1 MPIYEY
7 QCDDCN
13 HVLDALQK
21 VSDKPLVDCPECG
34 KTSLRRLISAPNF
47 RLKGEGWYETDFKK
61 ENRKNVADQKD
72 EKPEKKSEK
81 ERPAEEEKTNRS
93 KDDSKESV
101 QSTNKHKPTEE
112 PTDSEEESTEDK
124 PTEEPTDS
132 EEDKEEK

>member
-21 VSDKPLVDCPECG
+21 VNDKPLVDCPECG
-34 KTSLRRLISAPNF
+34 KKSLRRLISAPNF

-72 EKPEKKSEK
+72 EKPEKKESSK
-81 ERPAEEEKTNRS
+81 SDNDSGKMKKKDKIKDKAAKDAE
-93 KDDSKESV
+93 
-101 QSTNKHKPTEE
+101 
-112 PTDSEEESTEDK
+112 
-124 PTEEPTDS
+124 
-132 EEDKEEK
+132 

>member
-21 VSDKPLVDCPECG
+21 VNDKPLVDCPECG
-34 KTSLRRLISAPNF
+34 KKSLRRLISAPNF

-72 EKPEKKSEK
+72 EKPEKKESSK
-81 ERPAEEEKTNRS
+81 SDNDSDKTKKKDKIKDKAAKDAE
-93 KDDSKESV
+93 
-101 QSTNKHKPTEE
+101 
-112 PTDSEEESTEDK
+112 
-124 PTEEPTDS
+124 
-132 EEDKEEK
+132 

>member
-72 EKPEKKSEK
+72 EKPEKKESSK
-81 ERPAEEEKTNRS
+81 SDNDSEKTNTQS
-93 KDDSKESV
+93 SSSIDQSLEDSIRKKIG
-101 QSTNKHKPTEE
+101 TN
-112 PTDSEEESTEDK
+112 
-124 PTEEPTDS
+124 
-132 EEDKEEK
+132 

>member
-21 VSDKPLVDCPECG
+21 VNDKPLVDCPECG
-34 KTSLRRLISAPNF
+34 KNSLRRLISAPNF

-72 EKPEKKSEK
+72 EKPEKKESSK
-81 ERPAEEEKTNRS
+81 SDNDSDKTKKKDKIKDKAAKDAE
-93 KDDSKESV
+93 
-101 QSTNKHKPTEE
+101 
-112 PTDSEEESTEDK
+112 
-124 PTEEPTDS
+124 
-132 EEDKEEK
+132 

>member
-21 VSDKPLVDCPECG
+21 VNDKPLVDCPECG
-34 KTSLRRLISAPNF
+34 KNSLRRLISAPNF

-72 EKPEKKSEK
+72 EKPEKKESSKSDNDSEK
-81 ERPAEEEKTNRS
+81 TKNKDKIKDKAAKDAE
-93 KDDSKESV
+93 
-101 QSTNKHKPTEE
+101 
-112 PTDSEEESTEDK
+112 
-124 PTEEPTDS
+124 
-132 EEDKEEK
+132 

>member
-21 VSDKPLVDCPECG
+21 VSDAPLVDCPECG

-61 ENRKNVADQKD
+61 ENRKNVADVKD
-72 EKPEKKSEK
+72 DKPEQ
-81 ERPAEEEKTNRS
+81 
-93 KDDSKESV
+93 KESSNV
-101 QSTNKHKPTEE
+101 DNTS
-112 PTDSEEESTEDK
+112 DK
-124 PTEEPTDS
+124 TKKKEKIK
-132 EEDKEEK
+132 DKAAKDAE

>member
-21 VSDKPLVDCPECG
+21 VNDKPLVDCPECG
-34 KTSLRRLISAPNF
+34 KNSLRRLISAPNF

-72 EKPEKKSEK
+72 EKPEKKESSKSDNDSEK
-81 ERPAEEEKTNRS
+81 TKNKDKIKDKSAKDAE
-93 KDDSKESV
+93 
-101 QSTNKHKPTEE
+101 
-112 PTDSEEESTEDK
+112 
-124 PTEEPTDS
+124 
-132 EEDKEEK
+132 

>member
-1 MPIYEY
+1 MPIYEF

-13 HVLDALQK
+13 DVLDALQK

-72 EKPEKKSEK
+72 EKPEKKESSKSDNDSEK
-81 ERPAEEEKTNRS
+81 TKKKDKIKDKAAKDAE
-93 KDDSKESV
+93 
-101 QSTNKHKPTEE
+101 
-112 PTDSEEESTEDK
+112 
-124 PTEEPTDS
+124 
-132 EEDKEEK
+132 

>member
-21 VSDKPLVDCPECG
+21 VNDKPLVDCPECG
-34 KTSLRRLISAPNF
+34 KKSLRRLISAPNF

-72 EKPEKKSEK
+72 EKPEKKENSK
-81 ERPAEEEKTNRS
+81 SDNDSDKTKKKDKIKDKAAKDAE
-93 KDDSKESV
+93 
-101 QSTNKHKPTEE
+101 
-112 PTDSEEESTEDK
+112 
-124 PTEEPTDS
+124 
-132 EEDKEEK
+132 

>member
-21 VSDKPLVDCPECG
+21 VNDKPLVDCPECG
-34 KTSLRRLISAPNF
+34 KNTLRRLISAPNF

-72 EKPEKKSEK
+72 EKPEKKESSK
-81 ERPAEEEKTNRS
+81 SDNDSDKTKKKDKIKDKAAKDAE
-93 KDDSKESV
+93 
-101 QSTNKHKPTEE
+101 
-112 PTDSEEESTEDK
+112 
-124 PTEEPTDS
+124 
-132 EEDKEEK
+132 

>member
-21 VSDKPLVDCPECG
+21 VNDKPLVDCPECG
-34 KTSLRRLISAPNF
+34 KNSLRRLISAPNF

-72 EKPEKKSEK
+72 EKPEKKESSK
-81 ERPAEEEKTNRS
+81 SDNDSDKTKK
-93 KDDSKESV
+93 KDKIKDKAA
-101 QSTNKHKPTEE
+101 K
-112 PTDSEEESTEDK
+112 DSE
-124 PTEEPTDS
+124 
-132 EEDKEEK
+132 

>member
-21 VSDKPLVDCPECG
+21 VNDKPLVDCPECG
-34 KTSLRRLISAPNF
+34 KKSLRRLISAPNF

-72 EKPEKKSEK
+72 EKPEKKESSK
-81 ERPAEEEKTNRS
+81 SDNDSDKTKKKDKIKDKAAKAAE
-93 KDDSKESV
+93 
-101 QSTNKHKPTEE
+101 
-112 PTDSEEESTEDK
+112 
-124 PTEEPTDS
+124 
-132 EEDKEEK
+132 

>member
-21 VSDKPLVDCPECG
+21 VNDKPLVDCPECG
-34 KTSLRRLISAPNF
+34 KNSLRRLISAPNF

-72 EKPEKKSEK
+72 EKPEKKESSK
-81 ERPAEEEKTNRS
+81 SDNDSDKTKKKDKIKDKAPKDAE
-93 KDDSKESV
+93 
-101 QSTNKHKPTEE
+101 
-112 PTDSEEESTEDK
+112 
-124 PTEEPTDS
+124 
-132 EEDKEEK
+132 

>member
-72 EKPEKKSEK
+72 EKPEEWMFYRNPFLDPSVYAFWILTDEEK
-81 ERPAEEEKTNRS
+81 ELLL
-93 KDDSKESV
+93 
-101 QSTNKHKPTEE
+101 H
-112 PTDSEEESTEDK
+112 
-124 PTEEPTDS
+124 
-132 EEDKEEK
+132 

>member
-21 VSDKPLVDCPECG
+21 VSDKPFVDCPECG

-72 EKPEKKSEK
+72 EKPEKKESSKSDNDSEK
-81 ERPAEEEKTNRS
+81 TKKKDKIKDKAAKDAE
-93 KDDSKESV
+93 
-101 QSTNKHKPTEE
+101 
-112 PTDSEEESTEDK
+112 
-124 PTEEPTDS
+124 
-132 EEDKEEK
+132 

>member
-21 VSDKPLVDCPECG
+21 VNDKPLVDCPECG
-34 KTSLRRLISAPNF
+34 KNSLRRLISAPNF

-72 EKPEKKSEK
+72 EKPEKKESSKSDNDSEK
-81 ERPAEEEKTNRS
+81 TKKKDKIKDKAAKDAE
-93 KDDSKESV
+93 
-101 QSTNKHKPTEE
+101 
-112 PTDSEEESTEDK
+112 
-124 PTEEPTDS
+124 
-132 EEDKEEK
+132 

>member
-21 VSDKPLVDCPECG
+21 VNDKPLVVCPECG
-34 KTSLRRLISAPNF
+34 KKSLRRLISAPNF

-72 EKPEKKSEK
+72 EKPEKKESSK
-81 ERPAEEEKTNRS
+81 SDNDSDKTKKKDKIKDKAAKDAE
-93 KDDSKESV
+93 
-101 QSTNKHKPTEE
+101 
-112 PTDSEEESTEDK
+112 
-124 PTEEPTDS
+124 
-132 EEDKEEK
+132 